1 MVRSPAQAPRF
12 WRKPYWIYLTLS
24 QYLSVCV
31 TRHAIATQTGDL
43 ATIKAELENTIQ
55 IAQATKAA
63 LTLAEQQ
70 DTYPQNGNNPSDQ
83 AYESVVISPIIEVQ
97 RPQHRSQST
106 YETDTYQPDYSR
118 VYIQSNSAIAQS
130 NPYWEPYPKAIRWFG
145 HLCKFLL
152 WSIAG
157 AVMAGCLAFITG
169 QIQFLSLFMLR
180 YSQLFWRLTMVIF
193 AIGILIVVYFS
204 THESQS

>member
-55 IAQATKAA
+55 IAKATKAA
-63 LTLAEQQ
+63 LALAEQQ
-70 DTYPQNGNNPSDQ
+70 DAYPQNDNNASNQ
-83 AYESVVISPIIEVQ
+83 GYESVVISPPIEVQ
-97 RPQHRSQST
+97 RPRRSPQSA
-106 YETDTYQPDYSR
+106 YESNAFQPNYSR

-157 AVMAGCLAFITG
+157 AVIAGCLAFITG
-169 QIQFLSLFMLR
+169 QIQFLSFFMLG
-180 YSQLFWRLTMVIF
+180 YSQLFWRLTIVIF
-193 AIGILIVVYFS
+193 AIGILIVVYLS
-204 THESQS
+204 THES